1 MPRFVLLPL
10 VLFTSLVGADTFAND
25 GVVVPAYQRFRGE
38 QLNSVD
44 AGRLLI
50 SELNCQSCHGSFG
63 DEVLSPRQAPILT
76 KIGERTNKEY
86 LQKFINDPQSLKP
99 GTAMPG
105 TAGVKTDASTAEA
118 IAAFLTQGSS
128 WRPAG
133 VSRGAVRRGEALFH
147 SVGCA
152 ACHGDQRDLATID
165 AIRKGLT
172 PPPEDEDDAEPAKQ
186 KLAGEYQSPAFA
198 MPLGKLDDKYTLS
211 SLITF
216 LQDPHAV
223 RPSGRMPSLN
233 LKPEES
239 LDIASYLLKDVKV
252 KANIHFDYYEGNWGE
267 LPDFSQLTPKDSG
280 ETTDF
285 SVAASPRKDS
295 FGLRFSGFLQIPA
308 DAEYRFHLSSDD
320 GSKLLI
326 DGSVV
331 VENDGVHAPGF
342 RSGTAN
348 LKAGPH
354 EVVVEFFEAQGGEEL
369 TVDIEGPNLPRQPM
383 ATLVTLTS
391 EVVDTD
397 EPAKPAASPELIAK
411 GRDAFTK
418 LGCAACHQ
426 FGDGDQRIASVSKAP
441 QFSDMKT
448 SGGCLAATPAAN
460 VPVFAFSAR
469 QRNDIAAALQAAREP
484 QPQAVDAKNEIRQ
497 VMMTM
502 NCYACH
508 ARDSIGGAADAANA
522 MNHVFTGSIPEM
534 GDEGRIPPSL
544 DGAGDKL
551 NEDWLKK
558 ILNEGAKDRPY
569 MATRMPKF
577 GNAPA
582 TALVPRL
589 VATDLKT
596 TVDPVEFT
604 EPEHRIKAEARLM
617 IGDQSLSCVKCHT
630 FDKYAAIG
638 LQSLDMTTMT
648 RRLRRDWFHRYL
660 LDPQK
665 YRPGTRMPSA
675 WPNNRSVVP
684 HILGGDPAV
693 QIEAIWDYLLDG
705 PNAKIPSGLQREAIE
720 LIATDRPILYR
731 NFLSGLSPRGI
742 AVGFPEKAHFAWDA
756 EHMTPR
762 LIWHG
767 AFIDASLHWIGRG
780 QGNQTPMGD
789 HVMTL
794 PPGPPIA
801 TLVSLDNPWP
811 DKSPRETGFHF
822 NGYSLDPHG
831 VPTFKYHWNDVAV
844 TDLITPFAA
853 SPDNGLRRTVT
864 ITSAGRLENVYLR
877 IAGSPQIEEVDGTF
891 VTNGMT
897 LKFEGCTPLIRTI
910 NNQRELLVPITVDAN
925 GAATVTYTIV
935 W

>member
-10 VLFTSLVGADTFAND
+10 VLFTSLFGADTFAND

-38 QLNSVD
+38 QLDAVD

-63 DEVLSPRQAPILT
+63 GEVLPPRQAPILT
-76 KIGERTNKEY
+76 KIGERTNRDY
-86 LQKFINDPQSLKP
+86 LQKFIHDPQSLKP

-105 TAGVKTDASTAEA
+105 ISGVKTDASTAEA
-118 IAAFLTQGSS
+118 IGAFLTQGTS

-152 ACHGDQRDLATID
+152 ACHGDQRDVAAIE
-165 AIRKGLT
+165 AIRKGLA
-172 PPPEDEDDAEPAKQ
+172 PPPEEEEENDPPAK
-186 KLAGEYQSPAFA
+186 KTPAPSGYATPAFA

-233 LKPEES
+233 LNPEEAR
-239 LDIASYLLKDVKV
+239 DIASYLLKDVKV
-252 KANIHFDYYEGNWGE
+252 KANIHFDYYEGNWDMV
-267 LPDFSQLTPKDSG
+267 PDFSQLTPKDSG

-285 SVAASPRKDS
+285 SVAVSARQDS
-295 FGLRFSGFLQIPA
+295 FGLRFSGSLQIPA

-326 DGSVV
+326 DGAVV
-331 VENDGVHAPGF
+331 VENDGVHPPGF

-348 LKAGPH
+348 LKAGSH
-354 EVVVEFFEAQGGEEL
+354 AVVIEFFEAHGGEEL

-383 ATLVTLTS
+383 AALVTLTS
-391 EVVDTD
+391 EAVSPD
-397 EPAKPAASPELIAK
+397 EPATPAASPELISK
-411 GRDAFTK
+411 GRDAFSK

-426 FGDGDQRIASVSKAP
+426 FGDGDQRIVSFSKAP
-441 QFSDMKT
+441 PFPDMKT
-448 SGGCLAATPAAN
+448 SGGCLAETPAAN
-460 VPVFAFSAR
+460 VPVFAFSAQ
-469 QRNDIAAALQAAREP
+469 QRSDIAAALKAAHEP
-484 QPQAVDAKNEIRQ
+484 QPQTVDAKNEIRQ

-508 ARDSIGGAADAANA
+508 ARDSIGGASEA

-534 GDEGRIPPSL
+534 GDEGRIPPAL

-558 ILNEGAKDRPY
+558 ILNDGAKDRPY

-582 TALVPRL
+582 TVLVPRL

-596 TVDPVEFT
+596 TVAPVEFT
-604 EPEHRIKAEARLM
+604 EPEHRVKAEARLM
-617 IGDQSLSCVKCHT
+617 VGDQALSCIKCHT

-684 HILGGDPAV
+684 QILGGDPAV

-705 PNAKIPSGLQREAIE
+705 PNAKVPSGLLREAIE
-720 LIATDRPILYR
+720 LTATDRPILYR

-762 LIWHG
+762 IIWHG

-780 QGNQTPMGD
+780 QGNQTPLGD

-794 PPGPPIA
+794 PPGPPVA
-801 TLVSLDNPWP
+801 TLISLDSPWP
-811 DKSPRETGFHF
+811 DKNPRESGFHF
-822 NGYSLDPHG
+822 NGYNLDPHG
-831 VPTFKYHWNDVAV
+831 IPTFKYHWNDVAI
-844 TDLITPFAA
+844 TDSITPFAA

-864 ITSAGRLENVYLR
+864 ITSPTRLENAYLR
-877 IAGSPQIEEVDGTF
+877 IAASPQIEQADNAF
-891 VTNGMT
+891 VTDGMT
-897 LKFEGCTPLIRTI
+897 MKFEGGEPLVRTI
-910 NNQRELLVPITVDAN
+910 NNQRELLVPVTVDAN
-925 GAATVTYTIV
+925 GKATVTYTIV